1 VLPGFFIAI
10 ATGQKMKKQSGKSP
24 EQRQEQA
31 LEWLG
36 DYHNNK
42 SAKWSKEV
50 KMKAGYVCERS
61 GVLDQELLDSHHKKP
76 RSQFPERQYDLDNG
90 ECLSLLWHAF
100 EHRHNLKW
108 CNLILWRAVIILWR
122 RYVGQ
127 IPKQIENSLLKSQKN
142 YVNPNDKKTTQGLFS
157 G

>member
-1 VLPGFFIAI
+1 
-10 ATGQKMKKQSGKSP
+10 MKKQSGKSP

-36 DYHNNK
+36 NYHDNK
-42 SAKWSKEV
+42 AAQWTKEV
-50 KMKAGYVCERS
+50 KMKAGHCCERS
-61 GVLDQELLDSHHKKP
+61 GVMDQELLDSHHKKP
-76 RSQFPERQYDLDNG
+76 RSQFTELQYDLDNG

-122 RYVGQ
+122 RYVGP
-127 IPKQIENSLLKSQKN
+127 IPEQIER
-142 YVNPNDKKTTQGLFS
+142 YVKPTNKKAVARLFS